1 MSGTVHVGR
10 NPQNVSCDIH
20 ASHVVLSQEPN
31 VARVVSAISSHLVP
45 CGPASAV
52 ATSRLDALYYPISLL
67 TCIQS
72 RCINITN
79 FFTTNL
85 LRVRVSS
92 SPSKMLSFD
101 LPLRAC
107 PRLSD
112 AWQFKSITISKSC
125 PPCQHPFE
133 IQVRPPYTTLS
144 GFGFCSPFGPLC
156 DEASQSPRTRCDTKE
171 STRTE
176 PSSRSRMALQRI

>member
-1 MSGTVHVGR
+1 MT
-10 NPQNVSCDIH
+10 
-20 ASHVVLSQEPN
+20 
-31 VARVVSAISSHLVP
+31 
-45 CGPASAV
+45 
-52 ATSRLDALYYPISLL
+52 TSRLDALYYPISLW

-72 RCINITN
+72 RCINITS

-85 LRVRVSS
+85 LRVMVSS
-92 SPSKMLSFD
+92 SPAQMSFD

-112 AWQFKSITISKSC
+112 AWHFKSTTISMSC
-125 PPCQHPFE
+125 SPCQHPFE
-133 IQVRPPYTTLS
+133 IQARPPYTTLS
-144 GFGFCSPFGPLC
+144 SFVFCYSFGPLC